1 MSNLAKAWPMPELHP
16 VTTAVGMVQK
26 SGRCVYA
33 KLLVSSR
40 AKQLVSSKAK
50 QSKVTGSVDCWT
62 NLIVMSTTM
71 VGV

>member
-33 KLLVSSR
+33 KLLVSS
-40 AKQLVSSKAK
+40 KAK

-71 VGV
+71 MGV